1 MVGYGIIRDKGK
13 QREGAAMKSKAKRN
27 NNRPASFREKCRN
40 AFSGAVKGLA
50 GVKAGKKEDVIAS
63 FDLDKLSVERR
74 IDAMEK
80 NRAVAKSIAENCIKG
95 DAGFDFDDEWIAI
108 NIMMAPPYSIGEKM
122 FNYSLAAAIWILD
135 AIRANN
141 KMDEALALLPKD
153 KDKLDSVR
161 LPKCVSPCYSEAVL
175 RSMVYTILH
184 RNEDCVGPVNSSKDP
199 AKVFVT
205 DGYTIAGKQK
215 QDVPSRRVFE
225 GILALL
231 PEDLVDNAVNMF
243 AMMSKVAVSRYF
255 TCRSKWIKKE
265 NKYTEE
271 IRKKTEELKAISQ
284 EGVKLI
290 EKAKAVV
297 NGKSLPKR
305 IEGVPLIN
313 EGLQV
318 SAQVFDIQKR
328 SDDIM
333 DVIEEIQDKRDA
345 LYGEIFDFQN
355 DSIVKSYWT
364 EESWAKRY
372 PKLIARYA
380 ARYSVPDPYEM
391 CFAFYYLLDQ
401 GDDLVWLYYPTSVI
415 LSFSAA

>member
-1 MVGYGIIRDKGK
+1 
-13 QREGAAMKSKAKRN
+13 MKSKAKRN
-27 NNRPASFREKCRN
+27 NNRPATFREKCRN

-50 GVKAGKKEDVIAS
+50 GVNAGKKEDVIAS
-63 FDLDKLSVERR
+63 FDLDKRSVERR

-108 NIMMAPPYSIGEKM
+108 NIMMAPPYNVGEKM

-141 KMDEALALLPKD
+141 KMDEALAFLPRD

-199 AKVFVT
+199 AKVFVM

-284 EGVKLI
+284 EGVKII

-297 NGKSLPKR
+297 NGTSLPKR
-305 IEGVPLIN
+305 IEGVPLID

-391 CFAFYYLLDQ
+391 CFAFYYILDQ
-401 GDDLVWLYYPTSVI
+401 GDDL
-415 LSFSAA
+415 A